1 MLGSHRPGRSLEKGI
16 AIIATLPTHPDSAVS
31 SNSVSTSPF
40 SFSRDALQGLAAQVL
55 DLARSGGAS
64 AAEAEVSE
72 GSGLSLSV
80 RHGELETIEHNRDKG
95 IGVTVY
101 LGQRRGHASTSD
113 FSPDA
118 LARTVEK
125 ALTIARY
132 TAEDDCAGLAD
143 AELLARDVP
152 DLDLFHP
159 WDVGVDGAKDL
170 ARTCEAAALGVDP
183 RISNS
188 EGASLSSQVS
198 QFVYANSLGFSGGY
212 PTSRQSLSC
221 AVIAEQDGAMQRDYW
236 YTTARAA
243 ADLDG
248 PESVGRRAG
257 ERTVRR
263 LNGRKLGT
271 RQCPVLFEAPIA
283 TGLVASF
290 VSAVSGGHLYRK
302 SSFLLD
308 SLGTRVFPEFFQL
321 QERPFLKRGLSSSPF
336 DSEGVAT
343 RDRDVVKDGVVQGY
357 FLGSYSARKLG
368 MKSTG
373 NAGGNH
379 NLIVPATGEDFA
391 GLLKKMDT
399 GLLVTELLGHGLN
412 MVTGDY
418 SRGAAGFWVENG
430 VIAYPVEEITV
441 AGNLKDMFRDIVALG
456 TDVETRG
463 SRQVGSILVERMT
476 VAGD

>member
-1 MLGSHRPGRSLEKGI
+1 MGWKAGAGKGVG
-16 AIIATLPTHPDSAVS
+16 IITTLPISSGSAVS
-31 SNSVSTSPF
+31 TPQSNSPF
-40 SFSRDALQGLAAQVL
+40 SFSRESLQALAAQVL
-55 DLARSGGAS
+55 DLAKAGGAT

-80 RHGELETIEHNRDKG
+80 RHGEIETIEHNRDKG
-95 IGVTVY
+95 IGVSVY

-113 FSPDA
+113 FSAEA

-125 ALTIARY
+125 AISIARY
-132 TAEDDCAGLAD
+132 TAEDECAGLAEP
-143 AELLARDVP
+143 ELLARDIP
-152 DLDLFHP
+152 DLDLYHP
-159 WDVGVDGAKDL
+159 WDIGVEAAAEL
-170 ARTCEAAALGVDP
+170 ARACEAAALAVDQ
-183 RISNS
+183 RITNS
-188 EGASLSSQVS
+188 EGGSLSSQVS
-198 QFVYANSLGFSGGY
+198 QFIYANSLGFSGGY
-212 PTSRQSLSC
+212 PSSRQSLSC
-221 AVIAEQDGAMQRDYW
+221 AVIAEENDAMQRDYW

-243 ADLDG
+243 SDLDAAD
-248 PESVGRRAG
+248 SVGRRAG

-263 LNGRKLGT
+263 LNGRKLST

-283 TGLVASF
+283 TGLIASF
-290 VSAVSGGHLYRK
+290 VSAISGGHLYRK

-308 SLGTRVFPEFFQL
+308 SLGSQVFPDFFQL
-321 QERPFLKRGLSSSPF
+321 QERPFIPRGLSSSPF

-343 RDRDVVKDGVVQGY
+343 QDRDVVKDGVVQGY

-368 MKSTG
+368 MHSTG

-379 NLIVPATGEDFA
+379 NLIVPSTGEDFA
-391 GLLKKMDT
+391 ALLKKMGN

-430 VIAYPVEEITV
+430 VIAYPVEEITI
-441 AGNLKDMFRDIVALG
+441 AGNLRDMFKGISALG
-456 TDVETRG
+456 SDIETRG
-463 SRQVGSILVERMT
+463 SRRVGSILIDQMT

>member
-1 MLGSHRPGRSLEKGI
+1 MTTSRFSYSPD
-16 AIIATLPTHPDSAVS
+16 TL
-31 SNSVSTSPF
+31 
-40 SFSRDALQGLAAQVL
+40 RALAGQVL
-55 DLARSGGAS
+55 DLAKAAGAT
-64 AAEAEVSE
+64 AAETEVSE
-72 GSGLSLSV
+72 GMGQSVSV
-80 RHGELETIEHNRDKG
+80 RKGEVETVEYNKDKG

-101 LGQRRGHASTSD
+101 LGQCRGHASTSD
-113 FSPDA
+113 FSRDA
-118 LARTVEK
+118 LARTVDK
-125 ALTIARY
+125 ALAIARY

-143 AELLARDVP
+143 ADLLAKHAP
-152 DLDLFHP
+152 ELDLFHP
-159 WDVGVDGAKDL
+159 WDVSVDEAVEI
-170 ARTCEAAALGVDP
+170 ARASEAAAFAVDKC
-183 RISNS
+183 ITNS
-188 EGASLSSQVS
+188 EGASVS
-198 QFVYANSLGFSGGY
+198 TQAAQFVYANSLGFVGGY
-212 PTSRQSLSC
+212 PTSRQSVSC
-221 AVIAEQDGAMQRDYW
+221 VVIAEQGGAMQRDYW

-243 ADLDG
+243 ADLDAAAA
-248 PESVGRRAG
+248 VGRRAG

-283 TGLVASF
+283 TGLIASY

-308 SLGTRVFPEFFQL
+308 SLGQQVFPAFVQI
-321 QERPFLKRGLSSSPF
+321 QERPFIAKGLASAPF
-336 DSEGVAT
+336 DGEGVAT

-357 FLGSYSARKLG
+357 FLSSYSARKLG

-379 NLIVPATGEDFA
+379 NLIVPSTGEDFE
-391 GLLKKMDT
+391 GLLKKLGT

-430 VIAYPVEEITV
+430 EIAYPVEEITV
-441 AGNLKDMFRDIVALG
+441 AGNLKDMFKGIVAIG
-456 TDVETRG
+456 SDVETRG
-463 SRQVGSILVERMT
+463 SRQVGSILIGNMT

>member
-1 MLGSHRPGRSLEKGI
+1 
-16 AIIATLPTHPDSAVS
+16 
-31 SNSVSTSPF
+31 
-40 SFSRDALQGLAAQVL
+40 VL
-55 DLARSGGAS
+55 DLAKKAGAT

-72 GSGLSLSV
+72 GSGLSVSV
-80 RHGELETIEHNRDKG
+80 RQGQLETIEHNRDKG

-113 FSPDA
+113 FSTDA
-118 LARTVEK
+118 LARTVDK
-125 ALTIARY
+125 ALSIARY

-143 AELLARDVP
+143 AEQLATQVP
-152 DLDLFHP
+152 DLDLYHP
-159 WDVGVDGAKDL
+159 WDIGVEQATAL
-170 ARTCEAAALGVDP
+170 AQDCEAAALAVDP
-183 RISNS
+183 RIRNS
-188 EGASLSSQVS
+188 EGGSFSSQNS

-212 PTSRQSLSC
+212 PSSRQSLSC
-221 AVIAEQDGAMQRDYW
+221 AVIADEGGAMQRDYW

-243 ADLDG
+243 ADLDNVAA
-248 PESVGRRAG
+248 VGRRAG

-263 LNGRKLGT
+263 LNGRRLST

-283 TGLVASF
+283 TGLIASF

-308 SLGTRVFPEFFQL
+308 SLGQQVFPDFMQIH
-321 QERPFLKRGLSSSPF
+321 ERPFLPRGLASSPF

-343 RDRDVVKDGVVQGY
+343 LDRDVVKNGVVEGY
-357 FLGSYSARKLG
+357 FLSSYSARKLG
-368 MKSTG
+368 MRTTG

-379 NLIVPATGEDFA
+379 NLIVPSTGEDFDA
-391 GLLKKMDT
+391 LLKKMGT

-430 VIAYPVEEITV
+430 RIAYPVEEITI
-441 AGNLKDMFRDIVALG
+441 AGNLKDMFRDIVAIG

-463 SRQVGSILVERMT
+463 SRRVGSILVGHMT
-476 VAGD
+476 VAGE

>member
-1 MLGSHRPGRSLEKGI
+1 MNTRS
-16 AIIATLPTHPDSAVS
+16 S
-31 SNSVSTSPF
+31 SNPF
-40 SFSRDALQGLAAQVL
+40 SFSPETLRDLAARAL
-55 DLARSGGAS
+55 DLARAGGAT

-80 RHGELETIEHNRDKG
+80 RHGEIETIEHNRDKG
-95 IGVTVY
+95 LGVTVY
-101 LGQRRGHASTSD
+101 VGQRRGHASTSD
-113 FSPDA
+113 FSDDA
-118 LARTVEK
+118 LARAVDK
-125 ALTIARY
+125 AISIARY

-143 AELLARDVP
+143 PEQLARDLP
-152 DLDLFHP
+152 DLDLYHP
-159 WDVGVDGAKDL
+159 WSIEVDAAAEL
-170 ARTCEAAALGVDP
+170 ARACEAAALAVDP
-183 RISNS
+183 RITNS
-188 EGASLSSQVS
+188 EGGSLSSQSS

-221 AVIAEQDGAMQRDYW
+221 AVIAEDNDAMQRDYW

-243 ADLDG
+243 ADLDS
-248 PESVGRRAG
+248 PDRVGRRAG

-263 LNGRKLGT
+263 LNGRRLST

-283 TGLVASF
+283 TGLIASF
-290 VSAVSGGHLYRK
+290 VSAISGGHLYRK

-308 SLGTRVFPEFFQL
+308 SLGSQVFPGFFQL
-321 QERPFLKRGLSSSPF
+321 QERPFLARGLASSPF

-343 RDRDVVKDGVVQGY
+343 RERDVVADGVVQGY

-379 NLIVPATGEDFA
+379 NLIVPSTGEDFPA
-391 GLLKKMDT
+391 LLKRMGS

-430 VIAYPVEEITV
+430 EIAYPVEEITV
-441 AGNLKDMFRDIVALG
+441 AGNLRDMFAGIVAIG
-456 TDVETRG
+456 DDVETRG
-463 SRQVGSILVERMT
+463 SRRVGSILIERMT